1 MGFRNVFCF
10 SLRCR
15 ALRPAQRISR
25 RGLLD
30 IGSDRRIGIARIIR
44 FIMKRI
50 FVCLGAAAL
59 IVLDRLPPHELLG
72 RRLTQGYIHCRIYGI
87 GSHGFHLIRSGIGL
101 LVRLR
106 GQGIPCL
113 VDLLLRCIDGPI
125 ASGLTHDCAGFT
137 AGLLLSAFPHSVTD
151 GFLPAGFSYGAFI
164 HSWPTKFV
172 SA

>member
-1 MGFRNVFCF
+1 MDFRNVFCF
-10 SLRCR
+10 SLRRR
-15 ALRPAQRISR
+15 ARRPVSRISR
-25 RGLLD
+25 RGLLH
-30 IGSDRRIGIARIIR
+30 IGSDRRIDMARIIR

-50 FVCLGAAAL
+50 FLFLGAAAL
-59 IVLDRLPPHELLG
+59 IVFDRLPPHELLR
-72 RRLTQGYIHCRIYGI
+72 RRLTQSNIHRHICGV
-87 GSHGFHLIRSGIGL
+87 GSRSFHLIRSGIGL

-106 GQGIPCL
+106 DQSIPCL
-113 VDLLLRCIDGPI
+113 VDLLLRCIDGLI

-164 HSWPTKFV
+164 HSWPPKFV